1 MVRPISKSNA
11 LGKIKSSRGK
21 IFTAIT
27 TKRTNGERRV
37 LNCRLGVTKYVTGEG
52 LKFDPEKKNLITVF
66 DMQKKAYRM
75 INIDGLEGLK
85 IDGEEFIINV

>member
-1 MVRPISKSNA
+1 MVRAISKSNA

-21 IFTAIT
+21 IFTTIT

-52 LKFDPEKKNLITVF
+52 LKFDPVKKNLITVF